1 MTNEK
6 ILAAFV
12 MTGSISNNEIGP
24 DP

>member
-1 MTNEK
+1 MTKEK

-12 MTGSISNNEIGP
+12 MTGSISNNAIGP

>member
-1 MTNEK
+1 MTKEK